1 VSEVAVS
8 FVRKLKTNQRSRVH
22 IYDAV
27 TRTDQILFETQ
38 DLLLEA
44 PNWHK
49 DGYLIFNGDGV
60 LWKLGVNAPNVF
72 ERISIQ
78 GIPELNNDHV
88 LSPDHQT
95 IYMSAYDD
103 WQIYRAPV
111 AGGVAEQVSPGAEH
125 TLYFLHG
132 VSLDESELAYVNI
145 RRDAEPAFGSG
156 RIHLLNLKTGEDRTL
171 VGGNGAEDG
180 SEYSAD
186 GRWVYFNTEHFS
198 SKPGH
203 AQIARVRQDGS
214 DLEQLTFDER
224 VNWFPH
230 QSLDGKCWVYLS
242 YPEGTEGHPADLPV
256 ELRLVLGGDW
266 LNPKRVNGFHGGQG
280 TINVNSWNPR
290 KSQFAYVSYPISQ

>member
-1 VSEVAVS
+1 MS
-8 FVRKLKTNQRSRVH
+8 FVRKLKPNQISRVH
-22 IYDAV
+22 VYDAV
-27 TRTDQILFETQ
+27 SGENRILFET
-38 DLLLEA
+38 DERLLEA

-60 LWKLGVNAPNVF
+60 LWKLGIDYPDNI

-88 LSPDHQT
+88 LSPDHRT

-103 WQIYRAPV
+103 WQIYKAPV
-111 AGGVAEQVSPGAEH
+111 IGGKAERVSPAAEQ

-132 VSLDESELAYVNI
+132 VSPDESELAYVNI
-145 RRDAEPAFGSG
+145 RLDAEPAFGSG
-156 RIHLLNLKTGEDRTL
+156 RIHILDLITGTDRTL
-171 VGGNGAEDG
+171 INGNGPEDG

-186 GRWVYFNTEHFS
+186 GQWVYFNTEHFS

-203 AQIARVRQDGS
+203 AQIARARRDGS
-214 DLEQLTFDER
+214 GLEQLTFDER

-230 QSLDGKCWVYLS
+230 QSLDGKYWVYLS

-256 ELRLVLGGDW
+256 ELRIVLGEDW
-266 LNPKRVNGFHGGQG
+266 LNPKQVNIFQGGQG
-280 TINVNSWNPR
+280 TINVNSWNPA
-290 KSQFAYVSYPISQ
+290 SPQFAYVSYPIAEQ